1 MRRRLP
7 GHTLTLAVLLI
18 GCALP
23 GTRLRA
29 QTGDSLRARIS
40 AIATAEGFEPATAL
54 ALVAIESAFDTA
66 AVGKGGPLGLMQIKL
81 GTAAAIMPGV
91 TRSDLFNP
99 ETNVRVGLRYLQ
111 SLMDLHH
118 GDLETAL
125 RAYKGGPRAVVPGKA
140 PTSAVKRYLER
151 FRRAQERYAADAA
164 VAAIANTDTGGAA
177 VRSQLVKLYDLNA
190 SAVRGKDLA
199 AVMALRAPDFHT
211 IAADSTRRDR
221 VGMEQYMQGIMNGI
235 REWQK
240 IEFTIDSL
248 RVSGDTAYAVVTQ
261 HLNVLRN
268 QKSLVDGMPD

>member
-1 MRRRLP
+1 
-7 GHTLTLAVLLI
+7 
-18 GCALP
+18 
-23 GTRLRA
+23 
-29 QTGDSLRARIS
+29 
-40 AIATAEGFEPATAL
+40 
-54 ALVAIESAFDTA
+54 
-66 AVGKGGPLGLMQIKL
+66 
-81 GTAAAIMPGV
+81 
-91 TRSDLFNP
+91 
-99 ETNVRVGLRYLQ
+99 
-111 SLMDLHH
+111 
-118 GDLETAL
+118 
-125 RAYKGGPRAVVPGKA
+125 
-140 PTSAVKRYLER
+140 VKRYLER